1 MVARS
6 RYIGIGSRPRTPFVN
21 GRCDCPNMDIYPY
34 ADGGSA
40 KAFPALFAVSLA
52 RLADAGFQYPGGDR
66 VGEGHGPRL
75 RATAVPQRQ
84 AEYGRSAGSC
94 RERGAYIPSRPMPGM
109 LAKLKGDQS
118 IDQVT
123 TRASNQL
130 AGFTR

>member
-1 MVARS
+1 
-6 RYIGIGSRPRTPFVN
+6 
-21 GRCDCPNMDIYPY
+21 MDIYPY
-34 ADGGSA
+34 AGGESA
-40 KAFPALFAVSLA
+40 GAFPTLSAVSLA
-52 RLADAGFQYPGGDR
+52 HLADARFQYLGKGR

-84 AEYGRSAGSC
+84 AAYREGASIW
-94 RERGAYIPSRPMPGM
+94 RERGAYLPSRPMPGM